1 MILELA
7 VQSIQN
13 KLRLGSGTMLGN
25 YEFYYA
31 AGIICGYLQLELRGD
46 LEPQELYRQLESQTE
61 GKEIE
66 NPAAAHLAKMIRYY
80 KVEDHHDRQMEQ
92 LFEMGRRDGVKS

>member
-7 VQSIQN
+7 SQSIQT

-31 AGIICGYLQLELRGD
+31 AGILCGKLNLD
-46 LEPQELYRQLESQTE
+46 LPEDSKPQELYDGIRTE
-61 GKEIE
+61 TDGKEFE
-66 NPAAAHLAKMIRYY
+66 DPVVSHLAKMIHYY
-80 KVEDHHDRQMEQ
+80 MPEERWDGQMRE
-92 LFEMGRRDGVKS
+92 LFCQGREGK